1 MPQGEEYLADALARC
16 RQMAGQIVTLEQ
28 GDEAWRSDV
37 GQRLSAVADLL
48 QSMEGRFFLRSKLC
62 LPFARRCAEG
72 AESLEATLGRA
83 EVASQVD
90 QMLQA
95 LELAARTLDERSQ
108 MQGMSIT

>member
-16 RQMAGQIVTLEQ
+16 RQMAEQIATLEQ

-37 GQRLSAVADLL
+37 GERLSAVTDLL

-62 LPFARRCAEG
+62 LPFARRCAEE
-72 AESLEATLGRA
+72 AKSLEETLGRA
-83 EVASQVD
+83 EATGQVD
-90 QMLQA
+90 QGLQA